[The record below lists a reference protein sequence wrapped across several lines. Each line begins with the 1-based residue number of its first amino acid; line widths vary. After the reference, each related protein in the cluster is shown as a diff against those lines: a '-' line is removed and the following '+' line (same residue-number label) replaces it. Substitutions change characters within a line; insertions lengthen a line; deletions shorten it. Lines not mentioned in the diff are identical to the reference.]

1 MKQYDI
7 HRKSGRPESYAI
19 GLGIACVTE
28 AISQK
33 GAFKFALYDVFK
45 FELYLQCIVGEIE
58 EEYFVYD
65 SFKLRRT
72 RSPIYVC
79 YTDFEELE
87 TMDAGTAAHDGH
99 HILATAHLEPD
110 SNGKLVKKIRY
121 YDSAPHWLK
130 GKRRD
135 VFKKTQAALKQWGG
149 SDSKWVCEWVPV
161 LHQGEEACGIHVILN
176 AWTLALGLQP
186 YDHPKNMYFDEF
198 YDDAARLISCA
209 VHGEVSSDLIMAFF
223 RCWDFLD
230 DPDSEPLPG
239 REFNRTHG
247 VHDEK
252 IFADETVEAPRMSLS
267 PPGPAVALSGAGGS
281 STAAAQILGPDQLS
295 TSRKSSNETIYVD
308 SEGDLSDLDSQDEGN
323 PDKKHDHDEENNPD
337 QGDDSNEEQGSNEQ
351 HSRPFW
357 PEGAEKYPCRFLE
370 ESLRRADRIADLV
383 KERENPPDDVN
394 GPFIKLNNRWMWCAS
409 IASVTEAISL
419 NGYEQNPYLDS
430 EIDGDGM
437 EDRDYTVR
445 DYEKDFTEDQKE
457 DAEDFM
463 AAVKKKQKEH
473 RTEKRVFSFY
483 GRHCLKRAELN
494 GKKAPAFGVLRR
506 MEPIMIPISR
516 RHLVYATSHPEEEL
530 PMVTHYWV
538 ESLESPGLPNR
549 RERFIQEDIVRVLL
563 KDLNWGPEQE
573 VEKRFARNDIWNL
586 VSPVDPNL
594 LLPPQMRQ
602 EKEVAHLVLT
612 AWTIALGF
620 RPPSTPVITAD
631 HSDHYSKIDYLIL
644 RAAQGLVDSAT
655 IFAGLRCLGW
665 IPKGVLAPPE
675 SVRFDRTMSFGWN
688 PDDMSD
694 YYDYK
699 RREVPREELQA
710 RLKALKGRFNDAS
723 EKLGEARREYE
734 ERYDE
739 PYDEDN
745 VSRRSAMTSI
755 EEEEDELAKL
765 IGAAEEAYAN
775 EKAAREM
782 LDEEREGLKRRI
794 AELKSLDV
802 GCRGHAIW
810 NDTKTPAKA
819 LDPEGEDSEYGD
831 EWLRHA
837 ELEAAKRAFEDGK
850 SRYGAAIKNLPVTMA
865 KDQDEGLRRLHAPE
879 VQELT
884 AAADTPTRLPPQA
897 PLRTTPPATED
908 GGTASAAEDPRG
920 LKRSYEEFADE
931 RLVVDP
937 CSDEYD
943 ELKKIHYSGKGLHR
957 TDQTERE

>member
-1 MKQYDI
+1 
-7 HRKSGRPESYAI
+7 
-19 GLGIACVTE
+19 
-28 AISQK
+28 
-33 GAFKFALYDVFK
+33 
-45 FELYLQCIVGEIE
+45 
-58 EEYFVYD
+58 
-65 SFKLRRT
+65 
-72 RSPIYVC
+72 
-79 YTDFEELE
+79 
-87 TMDAGTAAHDGH
+87 
-99 HILATAHLEPD
+99 
-110 SNGKLVKKIRY
+110 
-121 YDSAPHWLK
+121 
-130 GKRRD
+130 
-135 VFKKTQAALKQWGG
+135 
-149 SDSKWVCEWVPV
+149 
-161 LHQGEEACGIHVILN
+161 
-176 AWTLALGLQP
+176 
-186 YDHPKNMYFDEF
+186 
-198 YDDAARLISCA
+198 
-209 VHGEVSSDLIMAFF
+209 
-223 RCWDFLD
+223 
-230 DPDSEPLPG
+230 
-239 REFNRTHG
+239 
-247 VHDEK
+247 
-252 IFADETVEAPRMSLS
+252 MSLS

-351 HSRPFW
+351 HSRAFW
-357 PEGAEKYPCRFLE
+357 PEGAEKYPCRFFE
-370 ESLRRADRIADLV
+370 ESLRRADRIAGLV

-430 EIDGDGM
+430 EIENDGM

-457 DAEDFM
+457 DAEDLM

-516 RHLVYATSHPEEEL
+516 RHLVYATSNPEEEL

-538 ESLESPGLPNR
+538 ESMESPGLPNR

-573 VEKRFARNDIWNL
+573 QEKRFARNDIWNL

-957 TDQTERE
+957 VWPTPFSLFHCFDLG